1 MLPAH
6 LESPRA
12 WCTSSLTD
20 IETARWRTQHFLGL
34 QLFSP
39 GAHCPVHLEER
50 KVLLNRASIRGICR
64 GWRDKEW
71 WYTGVLDPES
81 QVYVS
86 WYFLR
91 VNVADAFVFS
101 VFDPSRPGPEHLVK
115 QIFYLEKPPE
125 SSREETYLVRDRRG
139 FFVSYTGRGD
149 GPEPGWSFLLKT
161 KSIEAEIRIEPRRP
175 SFTKF
180 DNAVQDNYG
189 LLNFFGASASGKV
202 QAGGHTYELNSA
214 VAYYDHCFGRIP
226 EQTGWHWIA
235 VQGDKFSLDS
245 LINYGA
251 YAQCYTQGW
260 HSIEGVPRP
269 GQWVRLEQA
278 VSFENSV
285 SFDDKDYL
293 SWKKPWR
300 LTSTDLDL
308 NIEILQ
314 HKTDLTR
321 VPPILPFLVKLH
333 HTEAFV
339 RVSGKARID
348 GVWTQT
354 GDMFG
359 VFEQH
364 YGRW

>member
-1 MLPAH
+1 M
-6 LESPRA
+6 
-12 WCTSSLTD
+12 
-20 IETARWRTQHFLGL
+20 
-34 QLFSP
+34 
-39 GAHCPVHLEER
+39 HLEER
-50 KVLLNRASIRGICR
+50 KILLNRASIRGLWK

-71 WYTGVLDPES
+71 WYTGLFDPQS

-101 VFDPSRPGPEHLVK
+101 VFDPSQPGPEHLVK
-115 QIFYLEKPPE
+115 QIFYLKRPPE
-125 SSREETYLVRDRRG
+125 SSREQTYLVRDRCG
-139 FFVSYTGRGD
+139 FSVSYTGRGD
-149 GPEPGWSFLLKT
+149 GPGAGWSFHLKS
-161 KSIEAEIRIEPRRP
+161 KAIQAEIRIDPRKP
-175 SFTKF
+175 AFTKF

-202 QAGGHTYELNSA
+202 QAGGRTYELNSA

-235 VQGDKFSLDS
+235 VQGNKFSLDS

-251 YAQCYTQGW
+251 YAQCYTQAW

-269 GQWVRLEQA
+269 EQWVRLEQA

-285 SFDDKDYL
+285 SFDDKEYL

-321 VPPILPFLVKLH
+321 VPLFIPFLVKLH

-348 GVWTQT
+348 GMWTQT

-359 VFEQH
+359 VLEQH